1 MRSIIVFLGGHVY
14 VLGIIFLLLIF
25 KDEFPKN
32 WSMTWIFF
40 APLPTVLKSGF
51 PQSKSPS
58 NIISP
63 VIFMKLP
70 KGPKPVLFP
79 RSLFIFRRRGKPL
92 KQSRSFTEDRST
104 EVEEEYKSKD
114 RRSLHAQ
121 IEQFFGSLVIFSA
134 PIFFRS
140 LFSLYFLSF
149 LNWYITPET
158 IQMAG
163 TRRYRRQTPESST
176 KRNHSSS
183 VPVFLQNGSYHL
195 VWNKILNLG
204 LVDSRIRSS
213 HN

>member
-104 EVEEEYKSKD
+104 EVEEEYKSED

-121 IEQFFGSLVIFSA
+121 IDQFFGSLVIFSA

-149 LNWYITPET
+149 FNRYITPENHPDGRNSPVPT
-158 IQMAG
+158 ANAG
-163 TRRYRRQTPESST
+163 KFDETEPQFQCTGFPS
-176 KRNHSSS
+176 KRF
-183 VPVFLQNGSYHL
+183 VPSGMEQ
-195 VWNKILNLG
+195 
-204 LVDSRIRSS
+204 DSQPWSG
-213 HN
+213 